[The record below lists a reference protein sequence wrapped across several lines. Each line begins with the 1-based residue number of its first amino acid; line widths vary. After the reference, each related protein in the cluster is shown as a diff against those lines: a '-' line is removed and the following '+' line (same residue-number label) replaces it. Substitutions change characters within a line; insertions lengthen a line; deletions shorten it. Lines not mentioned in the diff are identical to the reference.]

1 MHVSAVPLQCRNA
14 RACEIGAFM
23 ATTPRG
29 ILEPRTLACT
39 SVCKKQC
46 KTIADGVDPGK
57 SYRISRHCDTFACSM
72 SKNFTIGPQGDSRI
86 CESVMFINRQGR
98 PPKGT
103 RHEWAFAVA
112 GHILRLPETKDECAL
127 VYLRGN
133 GLWHGTLPTSY
144 RHVNAGSALVT
155 KALTIDTMRRHGQG
169 CSHGPSWRM

>member
-1 MHVSAVPLQCRNA
+1 MRHWSIYGNNTSGNSRTSNACMYQRVQSSVKQSQMVWTLENLTALAGIVTHLHVACR
-14 RACEIGAFM
+14 
-23 ATTPRG
+23 
-29 ILEPRTLACT
+29 
-39 SVCKKQC
+39 
-46 KTIADGVDPGK
+46 
-57 SYRISRHCDTFACSM
+57 RISRSAHID
-72 SKNFTIGPQGDSRI
+72 DSGI

-112 GHILRLPETKDECAL
+112 GHILILPETKDECAL